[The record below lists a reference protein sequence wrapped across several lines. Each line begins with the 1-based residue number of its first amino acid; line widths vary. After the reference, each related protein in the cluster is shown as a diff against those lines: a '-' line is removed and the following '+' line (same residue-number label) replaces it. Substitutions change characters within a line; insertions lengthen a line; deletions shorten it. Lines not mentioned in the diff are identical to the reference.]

1 MRAVTKDRLRI
12 GFEMLFEAQE
22 KELFRAVK
30 RKDRAGKLI
39 SYGNICGLLEAAA
52 FFGAMDRGKAEHIK
66 HEMQSVCE
74 RGVVSGE
81 DADD

>member
-1 MRAVTKDRLRI
+1 MRVVTKDKLRT
-12 GFEMLFEAQE
+12 GFEMLLEAQE

-39 SYGNICGLLEAAA
+39 SFGNICGLLEAAV
-52 FFGAMDRGKAEHIK
+52 FFGAMDHGKAEHLK
-66 HEMQSVCE
+66 HEMWSVCE

-81 DADD
+81 DTDD